1 MQHLHIFSKGVNL
14 VCASF
19 FAVLLK
25 KNVDINFSFSIL
37 YWLYSRGIHNMATDK
52 SNTQNAS
59 SVDGFRNETD
69 DDLIRLQ
76 IFCLKTSSLLH
87 LVLLSADT

>member
-1 MQHLHIFSKGVNL
+1 MV
-14 VCASF
+14 
-19 FAVLLK
+19 
-25 KNVDINFSFSIL
+25 
-37 YWLYSRGIHNMATDK
+37 TDR
-52 SNTQNAS
+52 SNSQQNAS